1 MAGRKVR
8 QAFSFDKLIS
18 GFFGCFLSLTVVWVT
33 IISVACGRSSAPR
46 DIVRLKNL
54 HLMTTLCAQ
63 GQAQAMIVIPDER
76 AYAALAEEINV
87 RLDEIA
93 GVKLPIVSDKLPAD
107 LLPRA
112 NVIAI
117 GNLANNPF
125 IEKLYFQWFA
135 FTDRWYP
142 GMGGYE
148 VRSIHNPYGTG
159 TNVIL
164 LGGSDDHGAALAVK
178 MFCALLRPADPLLVG
193 WILDVGLG
201 TNLDPPS
208 DKAKAPPLLRLF
220 TDGLEMPLGFTEA
233 SRLGL
238 MYYYTGAPRYA
249 EKFIEA
255 VRNSHLFAQAGHYY
269 AHHNA
274 LVWDL
279 IEESPLF
286 SDEDRLLV
294 TNQLLEHVRSPESGG
309 ALDLL
314 SDQPGQLF
322 DRHRAYIG
330 ICALSEA
337 RYFARDYPGPEWK
350 RILAA
355 VDDYFRPHLDSFASG
370 SDLARGIFTYLEALL
385 VYSLLTGDEKIVTS
399 GALRTWADRCVAMCD
414 PLGFLVPSG
423 QYDEMSYPYFTLR
436 KAAYLLDDPGLLFV
450 AEMRGRAAETQGVY
464 ELGMEFDQGQAF
476 AGDLEPQVPQNLI
489 GVHIVPLDPR
499 EREAFDRSVPQE
511 KSFSKISFRSGFDE
525 SDQFMLLDGIWGG
538 PPGKPIQDANA
549 ILQLTDRGRTFVVDI
564 DPETKNRRS
573 SYVNHNVL
581 SVTEDGEAPLPPR
594 LAQLEGVA
602 NLPSFG
608 YTHTQI
614 APYADGAWDRH
625 IFWRKGGYFVVSD
638 VFRAGR
644 TGVYALESQWR
655 LLGNIAIEDGKLVS
669 EVGGPG
675 FTESIP
681 GTMVISPAGWAEEP
695 PRPIAWPFRQSRI
708 DISDEGVSR
717 QYARYARPAIHR
729 LRPTAVLSLDKGDT
743 VGIAALLIAGSPT
756 QPRQYS
762 IKRLE
767 NDTFIVS
774 GDDPAWISVPSTR
787 DEFSR
792 GPLAVSAKAVWVT
805 PARLAAHGL
814 TELEMDGRRLL
825 KAAGPVDAEL
835 DLIRGIC
842 ALKLDRETTVQLDSR
857 GEMKFQAGEHRI
869 SCLARLSRATLDRLK
884 NALFR
889 DAAPPTQ
896 FNPPADEALR
906 PASEAPVLP
915 PVPELL
921 GGAEI
926 LDLAVDGAGDSALLL
941 AGCRDGRVVLLDGKR
956 QVKWEFQT
964 GGPVHAVKFA
974 TLSAAKRAA
983 LAGSDDEHVYALDL
997 TNAAKLWEHRAEVF
1011 PETRDYPWW
1020 TLGDKA
1026 KVRSLLAADFDRDG
1040 NVEIALG
1047 TGGMQVEMLNADG
1060 SLRWRHP
1067 VPYGLPVRLFAL
1079 RPELRSQPFLL
1090 AGLDFLSSQ
1099 SNLFPF
1105 NATGA
1110 LENVDAYPSG
1120 RKGWDYT
1127 GVSALASIEIDGDR
1141 TVLAVGRSGA
1151 YNEIWFYAAVT
1162 AEKLGLALVGDS
1174 ISGLEWIELKGEPVL
1189 VVTTEA
1195 GWAIAYRP
1203 DGRRIWSVALP
1214 DAVIKSWA
1222 VGGDRIAAFCRDGNF
1237 FILDSAGRA
1246 RARGRGDWPG
1256 AFWRTVCQTEPLD

>member
-1 MAGRKVR
+1 
-8 QAFSFDKLIS
+8 
-18 GFFGCFLSLTVVWVT
+18 
-33 IISVACGRSSAPR
+33 
-46 DIVRLKNL
+46 
-54 HLMTTLCAQ
+54 MTTLCQ
-63 GQAQAMIVIPDER
+63 KGQAQAIIIIPEAR

-107 LLPRA
+107 LLPQA

-117 GNLANNPF
+117 GNLSNNPF
-125 IEKLYFQWFA
+125 IERLYFQWFA

-142 GMGGYE
+142 GAGGYE
-148 VRSIHNPYGTG
+148 IRSIHNPYGTG
-159 TNVIL
+159 NNVIL
-164 LGGSDDHGAALAVK
+164 LGGSDGHGAGLAVK
-178 MFCALLRPADPLLVG
+178 KFCELLRPADPLIVG

-201 TNLDPPS
+201 TNLDPPP

-220 TDGLEMPLGFTEA
+220 TDGLEMPLGYNEA

-238 MYYYTGAPRYA
+238 MYYYTGAPGYA
-249 EKFIEA
+249 EKFIKA

-294 TNQLLEHVRSPESGG
+294 TNQLLEHVQSPESGG

-314 SDQPGQLF
+314 SGQAGQLF

-337 RYFARDYPGPEWK
+337 RYFARDYPNSEWT

-355 VDDYFRPHLDSFASG
+355 VDGYFRPHLASFASG
-370 SDLARGIFTYLEALL
+370 SDLARGIYTYLEAVL
-385 VYSLLTGDEKIVTS
+385 VYSLLTGDETIVTS
-399 GALRTWADRCVAMCD
+399 GALRTWADRCAALCD
-414 PLGFLVPSG
+414 PLGFYVPSG

-436 KAAYLLDDPGLLFV
+436 KAAYLLDDPGLLYV
-450 AEMRGRAAETQGVY
+450 AEMRRRAAETQGVY

-476 AGDLEPQVPQNLI
+476 AGDLEPQVPQDLI
-489 GVHIVPLDPR
+489 GVHVVPLDPR

-511 KSFSKISFRSGFDE
+511 KCFSKISFRSGFDE

-549 ILQLTDRGRTFVVDI
+549 ILQLTDRGRTFVVDV

-581 SVTEDGEAPLPPR
+581 SVTENAEAPLPPR
-594 LAQLEGVA
+594 LARLA
-602 NLPSFG
+602 SMADLPSFG
-608 YTHTQI
+608 YTHTRVD
-614 APYADGAWDRH
+614 PYAGGVWDRH

-655 LLGNIAIEDGKLVS
+655 LLGNIAIEDGKLES
-669 EVGGPG
+669 LVGGPG

-681 GTMVISPAGWAEEP
+681 VTMVISPAGWADDP
-695 PRPIAWPFRQSRI
+695 PRSVAWPYRQSRI

-717 QYARYARPAIHR
+717 QYGRYAGPVINR
-729 LRPTAVLSLDKGDT
+729 LRPTTVLSLDKGDA
-743 VGIAALLIAGSPT
+743 VGIAAILIAASPT

-767 NDTFIVS
+767 NDTFIVP
-774 GDDPAWISVPSTR
+774 GDDPAWVATTGTR
-787 DEFSR
+787 GEFAR
-792 GPLAVSAKAVWVT
+792 GPLAVKTKAVWVT
-805 PARLAAHGL
+805 PTRLAAHGL
-814 TELEMDGRRLL
+814 TELEMDGRRLIG
-825 KAAGPVDAEL
+825 ATGPVDAEW
-835 DLIRGIC
+835 DLIRGDC

-857 GEMKFQAGEHRI
+857 GEMKLRAGEHQVSGLTPLDQEI
-869 SCLARLSRATLDRLK
+869 LDRLK
-884 NALFR
+884 NALSM
-889 DAAPPTQ
+889 DAAAPIQ
-896 FNPPADEALR
+896 ANPPADEAFR
-906 PASEAPVLP
+906 PAFAAPVLP

-921 GGAEI
+921 AGAEI
-926 LDLAVDGAGDSALLL
+926 LDLAVDDAGDSALLL
-941 AGCRDGRVVLLDGKR
+941 AGCRDGRVVLLDGER

-974 TLSAAKRAA
+974 TLSAAKHAA

-997 TNAAKLWEHRAEVF
+997 ANGTKLWEHRAEVF

-1020 TLGDKA
+1020 TLEGKA

-1040 NVEIALG
+1040 RDEITIG
-1047 TGGMQVEMLNADG
+1047 TGGMQVEMLNAEG
-1060 SLRWRHP
+1060 SLRWRQP
-1067 VPYGLPVRLFAL
+1067 VPYGLPATLLAL
-1079 RPELRSQPFLL
+1079 QPASRPEPFLL

-1099 SNLFPF
+1099 SNLFRF
-1105 NATGA
+1105 DATGA
-1110 LENVDAYPSG
+1110 LEKEDAYPSG

-1127 GVSALASIEIDGDR
+1127 GISALASTEIDGDR

-1151 YNEIWFYAAVT
+1151 YNEVWFYDAVT
-1162 AEKLGLALVGDS
+1162 ANKLGLALVGDS
-1174 ISGLEWIELKGEPVL
+1174 ISGLAWVKAAGSPVA

-1195 GWAIAYRP
+1195 GWVIAYRP
-1203 DGRRIWSVALP
+1203 DGRRIWSVPLP

-1222 VGGDRIAAFCRDGNF
+1222 VGGDRTAAFCRSGEF
-1237 FILDSAGRA
+1237 FILDLAGHVL
-1246 RARGRGDWPG
+1246 ARGRGDWAG
-1256 AFWRTVCQTEPLD
+1256 AFWRTVCQTEPID